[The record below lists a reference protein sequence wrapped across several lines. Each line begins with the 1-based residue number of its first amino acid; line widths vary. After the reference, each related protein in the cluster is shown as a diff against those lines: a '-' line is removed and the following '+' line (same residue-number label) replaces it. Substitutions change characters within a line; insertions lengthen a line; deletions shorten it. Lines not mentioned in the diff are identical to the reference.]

1 MVRAGGSFM
10 AGKIRYFPERNAAL
24 PRTLTGLSPLSDSP
38 VTAGCG
44 YILAMRPLFISRR
57 GFVRGSLAGAAAAVL
72 GRGAAAADGP
82 VVVELFTSQGC
93 SSCLPA
99 DAFLGELS
107 QRPDVIAL
115 SLHVDYWDYL
125 GWRDTLGSPDCAQRQ
140 REYARRRGDRQVYT
154 PQAVINGQAEVIG
167 SDRQGVLEAI
177 AGQAR
182 EQSFIPV
189 AITGGKRELVIEVAA
204 APGERLP
211 HEATVWVVSV
221 VPEVVIDIRRGE
233 NAGRTVAYSNVVRK
247 IMPVGMWHGQAL
259 SLMLP
264 KAAIL
269 GNGTVCAALLQLDG
283 TGPIIGAAWMPA
295 AGA

>member
-1 MVRAGGSFM
+1 
-10 AGKIRYFPERNAAL
+10 
-24 PRTLTGLSPLSDSP
+24 
-38 VTAGCG
+38 
-44 YILAMRPLFISRR
+44 MRPLLISRR
-57 GFVRGSLAGAAAAVL
+57 DVLRGSLAGAAATVL
-72 GRGAAAADGP
+72 GGGAVAADGP

-99 DAFLGELS
+99 DALMAELS
-107 QRPDVIAL
+107 QRPGVIAL

-140 REYARRRGDRQVYT
+140 RDYARRRGDGQVYT
-154 PQAVINGQAEVIG
+154 PQAVINGKAEVIG

-177 AGQAR
+177 AR
-182 EQSFIPV
+182 ERANERRTFVPV

-211 HEATVWVVSV
+211 LEATVWVVSV
-221 VPEVVIDIRRGE
+221 VPEVVIDIERGE
-233 NAGRTVAYSNVVRK
+233 NAGRTLAYGNVVRK
-247 IMPVGMWHGQAL
+247 IMPVGMWHGDAL

>member
-1 MVRAGGSFM
+1 V
-10 AGKIRYFPERNAAL
+10 
-24 PRTLTGLSPLSDSP
+24 
-38 VTAGCG
+38 
-44 YILAMRPLFISRR
+44 
-57 GFVRGSLAGAAAAVL
+57 
-72 GRGAAAADGP
+72 AADGP

-99 DAFLGELS
+99 DALMAELS
-107 QRPDVIAL
+107 QRPGVIAL

-140 REYARRRGDRQVYT
+140 RDYARRRGDGQVYT

-177 AGQAR
+177 AR
-182 EQSFIPV
+182 ERANERRTFVPV

-211 HEATVWVVSV
+211 LEATVWVVSV
-221 VPEVVIDIRRGE
+221 VPEVVIDIERGE
-233 NAGRTVAYSNVVRK
+233 NAGRTVAYGNVVRK
-247 IMPVGMWHGQAL
+247 IMPVGMWHGDAL

-269 GNGTVCAALLQLDG
+269 SNGTVCAALLQLDG
-283 TGPIIGAAWMPA
+283 TGPILGAAWMPA